1 MNTERLYQII
11 EERKNSMSEN
21 SYVAS
26 LNKEGLS
33 KIAQKVGEEAIEVI
47 IAAKDKNEEE
57 VVKEV
62 ADLWF
67 HTLVLLSNLNIDPSK
82 VFDELERRHEEK
94 ERLSKSTFKASS
106 L

>member
-1 MNTERLYQII
+1 MDTEKLYKII
-11 EERKNSMSEN
+11 EERKNSMPEN

-33 KIAQKVGEEAIEVI
+33 RIAQKVGEEAIEVV

-57 VVKEV
+57 VVKEM

-67 HTLVLLSNLNIDPSK
+67 HTLVLLSNLDIDPSK
-82 VFDELERRHEEK
+82 VFDELERRHEGKEK
-94 ERLSKSTFKASS
+94 TK
-106 L
+106 